1 MNTWS
6 RNSFSTS
13 QEQIQ
18 HLHSVKMRRHFPTS
32 PWNTKLGEHIAT
44 RNVGGGEGIW
54 VIFRVWFFF
63 PHHVIL
69 ITSKQQSRT
78 RTGMIASGANTDL
91 SLPLFLY
98 SLCLSLSLFP
108 PTAPDASSTSAPQ
121 CHCFQGPG
129 SPSQLCQAMS
139 HTTWRKRPPA
149 ILWAFFHSFP
159 SSKSR
164 SNILIRA
171 CSAHCLD
178 KLLLQQHPGPR
189 LHMGYKRHTSEIW
202 QRASLLTLP
211 RELPA

>member
-98 SLCLSLSLFP
+98 SLCLSLSFP
-108 PTAPDASSTSAPQ
+108 LMVGIQAIWSQHKLYYASPDCTHWDYDCSVHSAYRCSQGNTKSKFWPCLSSIIQEKSGLKKV
-121 CHCFQGPG
+121 HE
-129 SPSQLCQAMS
+129 QL
-139 HTTWRKRPPA
+139 T
-149 ILWAFFHSFP
+149 
-159 SSKSR
+159 
-164 SNILIRA
+164 
-171 CSAHCLD
+171 
-178 KLLLQQHPGPR
+178 
-189 LHMGYKRHTSEIW
+189 
-202 QRASLLTLP
+202 
-211 RELPA
+211 

>member
-98 SLCLSLSLFP
+98 SLCLSLSFP
-108 PTAPDASSTSAPQ
+108 PYCSWCEQHLCSSVSLL
-121 CHCFQGPG
+121 PG
-129 SPSQLCQAMS
+129 SWVP
-139 HTTWRKRPPA
+139 
-149 ILWAFFHSFP
+149 
-159 SSKSR
+159 
-164 SNILIRA
+164 
-171 CSAHCLD
+171 
-178 KLLLQQHPGPR
+178 
-189 LHMGYKRHTSEIW
+189 
-202 QRASLLTLP
+202 
-211 RELPA
+211 LPAVPSHVPHYLKEKGPSHLVGFFPLFSFL